1 MVFAIL
7 IEKLYVYTSRR
18 VTGLVGVT
26 FSSST
31 RRTLRMR
38 TAASEAGLLELTV
51 LTAKFTDQL

>member
-1 MVFAIL
+1 MDLAIL
-7 IEKLYVYTSRR
+7 IEKLYVYTRR